1 MARQF
6 ASVHKHSLLLFL
18 LVCYGHDTLAYSP
31 SRTRYLLLANGST
44 RYSASPSW
52 FGVVRAS
59 VSGPA
64 SLSLSLSLSF
74 SLSLSP
80 ARLWK
85 LRYALCHYP
94 LLSFSVASLRGTSP
108 ELPVSFAIRQY
119 PVSSFSSFFFSPSPS
134 LSLSLSLSLSPAAN
148 ANSLRFEPQTSWLP
162 FPWLFFSFSFE
173 KPPPP
178 PSSSLLLRGV
188 FVACRKKIS
197 KVEGKFRK
205 PTGTISSGDCVVSP
219 GRFGLRALR
228 DVSDRVSVLEV
239 LQFQIREPT
248 SRNRPGRKGRGR
260 AKLIEK

>member
-134 LSLSLSLSLSPAAN
+134 LSLSRPRPTRIRYASSH
-148 ANSLRFEPQTSWLP
+148 RRVGYP
-162 FPWLFFSFSFE
+162 FPDYFSASPLRNRHHRPAPPCCCAVCSSRVARRFPKLRENFE
-173 KPPPP
+173 SQREQYP
-178 PSSSLLLRGV
+178 
-188 FVACRKKIS
+188 A
-197 KVEGKFRK
+197 
-205 PTGTISSGDCVVSP
+205 GTVWFPLVVSGSVP
-219 GRFGLRALR
+219 SETSLIGLCPRGFAISNPRA
-228 DVSDRVSVLEV
+228 DVEESTGEK
-239 LQFQIREPT
+239 RERT
-248 SRNRPGRKGRGR
+248 S
-260 AKLIEK
+260 